1 MSELRQKLAG
11 ELLRDVAWEAVKP
24 HVVREAVFLVVGL
37 PLLDVAEAI
46 ASDDGVRVGNWVQT
60 GALTRPD
67 RATLERWRDEDTRF
81 AILIVSP
88 FVLVQEEAVKKGGV
102 ERLCWGMVEGDLD
115 FVTTAI
121 WPAPVD
127 HDQCFEAAGFKDF
140 ADSDETWEDELNAMI
155 EALVLEFSAWGSPN
169 ARGGEFKGEK
179 SISVAE
185 ACLAIEKS
193 VALDELASLFIEFG
207 PIQVRSGHGH
217 PIFWVKAPNSEEFN
231 HDLLLRK
238 LAGGRRVDQVQLD
251 WKALGCFNE

>member
-46 ASDDGVRVGNWVQT
+46 ASDDGARVGNWVQS

-81 AILIVSP
+81 ATLIVSP

-127 HDQCFEAAGFKDF
+127 HDRCFEAAGFQDF
-140 ADSDETWEDELNAMI
+140 ADSDATWEGELHTMI
-155 EALVLEFSAWGSPN
+155 EALVLEFSTWGSPKVK
-169 ARGGEFKGEK
+169 GGEV
-179 SISVAE
+179 SVAE
-185 ACLAIEKS
+185 VCLALERS
-193 VALDELASLFIEFG
+193 VESDGIPELLIEFG
-207 PIQVRSGHGH
+207 PIEVRSGEGH
-217 PIFWVKAPNSEEFN
+217 PIFWVKAPNSEDFN

-251 WKALGCFNE
+251 WKALGYFNE